1 MTTSRI
7 QPDVPALLYRVDEAA
22 VALRL
27 SRSVLYELIRTDN
40 SAPSRRVAVAWF
52 RSPRSLSTS
61 TLLTVR
67 RDQASRLRRQR
78 VVLE

>member
-1 MTTSRI
+1 MTTSRV

-27 SRSVLYELIRTDN
+27 SRSVLYELIRTGQLRTVK
-40 SAPSRRVAVAWF
+40 AGRRRLVPW
-52 RSPRSLSTS
+52 PRSLSTS
-61 TLLTVR
+61 TPLTVR
-67 RDQASRLRRQR
+67 RDQASRLRRRR